1 MGRATILAIEDDP
14 DIRELL
20 AYAFGKEG
28 WTLVEAASAEAG
40 LETARRA
47 KPDLVVLDVMLPG
60 MDGLEALRRMKADPE
75 LARVPVILATARGE
89 EADVVS
95 GLELGADDYVPKPF
109 SPKVLVARIRTAL
122 RRVEGTREAAS
133 SGPLRVHG
141 LSIDAERH
149 EALADGVP
157 LELSAT
163 EFALLELLCRSP
175 GRVYSRQRIIDSIK
189 GSDYPVTDRSVDV
202 QVLSLRRKLGT
213 KGELVETV
221 RGVGYR
227 MRSDA

>member
-1 MGRATILAIEDDP
+1 MGKATILAIEDDP

-20 AYAFGKEG
+20 AYAFGREG
-28 WTLVEAASAEAG
+28 WTLVEAESAEEG
-40 LETARRA
+40 LKAARRS
-47 KPDLVVLDVMLPG
+47 KPDLIVLDVMLPG

-75 LARVPVILATARGE
+75 LAPVPVILATARGE

-122 RRVEGTREAAS
+122 RRAEAPRDAAPA
-133 SGPLRVHG
+133 GPLRVHG
-141 LSIDAERH
+141 LSVDAERH

-157 LELSAT
+157 LDLSAT

-175 GRVYSRQRIIDSIK
+175 GRVYSRQRIIDAIK
-189 GSDYPVTDRSVDV
+189 GPDYPVTDRSVDV
-202 QVLSLRRKLGT
+202 QVLSLRRRLGD

-227 MRSDA
+227 LRAEA

>member
-1 MGRATILAIEDDP
+1 MGKATILAIEDDP

-28 WTLVEAASAEAG
+28 WTLVEAESAEEG
-40 LETARRA
+40 LVAARRSM
-47 KPDLVVLDVMLPG
+47 PDLIVLDVMLPG
-60 MDGLEALRRMKADPE
+60 MDGLEALRRLKADPV

-89 EADVVS
+89 ESDVVS

-122 RRVEGTREAAS
+122 RRAEPRDPARGSA
-133 SGPLRVHG
+133 LRVHG

-149 EALADGVP
+149 EALADGIP

-163 EFALLELLCRSP
+163 EFSLLELLCRSP
-175 GRVYSRQRIIDSIK
+175 GRVYSRQRIIDAIK
-189 GSDYPVTDRSVDV
+189 GPDYPVTDRSVDV
-202 QVLSLRRKLGT
+202 QVLSLRRKLGER
-213 KGELVETV
+213 GVLVETV

-227 MRSDA
+227 MRAEA

>member
-1 MGRATILAIEDDP
+1 MGKATILAVEDDP

-28 WTLVEAASAEAG
+28 WTLVEAESAEEG
-40 LETARRA
+40 LKAARRA

-60 MDGLEALRRMKADPE
+60 MDGLEALRRLKADPD

-89 EADVVS
+89 ESDVVA
-95 GLELGADDYVPKPF
+95 GLELGADDYVTKPF

-122 RRVEGTREAAS
+122 RRAEAPREAS
-133 SGPLRVHG
+133 PGGPLLVHG

-149 EALADGVP
+149 EALADGSP

-163 EFALLELLCRSP
+163 EFSLLELLCRSP
-175 GRVYSRQRIIDSIK
+175 GRVYSRQGIIDALK
-189 GSDYPVTDRSVDV
+189 GPDYPVTDRSVDV
-202 QVLSLRRKLGT
+202 QVLSLRRKLGD

-227 MRSDA
+227 MRTEG